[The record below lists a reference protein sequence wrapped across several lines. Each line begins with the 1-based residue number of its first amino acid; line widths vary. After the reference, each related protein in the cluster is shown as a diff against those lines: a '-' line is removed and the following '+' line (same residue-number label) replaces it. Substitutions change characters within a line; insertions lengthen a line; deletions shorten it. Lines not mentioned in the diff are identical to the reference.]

1 METAIEDL
9 MDKVKTIAQG
19 PNADLLGKLVDIL
32 YAREQPQE
40 QYDDEPL
47 FLEELAALEE
57 ADEAKRR
64 GDKDYFISWEEVKKE
79 IGL

>member
-32 YAREQPQE
+32 YEREQPQE
-40 QYDDEPL
+40 QYDEEPL
-47 FLEELAALEE
+47 SLKELAAIEE

-64 GDKDYFISWEEVKKE
+64 VDKDYFISWEEVKKE

>member
-32 YAREQPQE
+32 YEREQPQE

-47 FLEELAALEE
+47 SLEELAAIEE

>member
-19 PNADLLGKLVDIL
+19 PNADLLDKLVDIL
-32 YAREQPQE
+32 YEREQPQE

-47 FLEELAALEE
+47 SLEELAAIEE

>member
-32 YAREQPQE
+32 YEREQPQE
-40 QYDDEPL
+40 QYDEEPL
-47 FLEELAALEE
+47 SLKELAAIEE

>member
-32 YAREQPQE
+32 YEREQPQE

-47 FLEELAALEE
+47 SLEELAAIEE

-64 GDKDYFISWEEVKKE
+64 GDKDYFVSWEEVKKE